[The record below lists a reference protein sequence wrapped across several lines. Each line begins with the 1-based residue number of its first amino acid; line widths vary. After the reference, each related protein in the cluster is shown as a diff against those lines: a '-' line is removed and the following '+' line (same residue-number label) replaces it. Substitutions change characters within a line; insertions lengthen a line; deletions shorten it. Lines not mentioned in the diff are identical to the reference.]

1 MRKSFS
7 SKALPSD
14 SIAAGPRRANVR
26 TPGRIDGCMC
36 PQKCDTGVSLRD
48 GTLAMTPA
56 WSSRRRR
63 LSTKHSRSS
72 REDNSRNMQ
81 HRHFVFVSN
90 PREIHEKTAQNSS
103 FENPCCYGK
112 KKKQKEKKPL
122 FSPLHGVAASF
133 SHSIKNVPM
142 PKRPVLL
149 ILSLI
154 ILKQKAHLRR
164 SQGEGGKKAK
174 QITRTEEETEETP
187 Q

>member
-1 MRKSFS
+1 MRESFS

-14 SIAAGPRRANVR
+14 SIAAGPRRANGR

-36 PQKCDTGVSLRD
+36 PQTCDAGVSLRD
-48 GTLAMTPA
+48 GNLAMTPA

-72 REDNSRNMQ
+72 RENNSRNMQ
-81 HRHFVFVSN
+81 HRHFAFVSN

-103 FENPCCYGK
+103 FKNPCCYEK
-112 KKKQKEKKPL
+112 KKKNRRKKKPL

-133 SHSIKNVPM
+133 SHSIKKVRM

-149 ILSLI
+149 ILSL
-154 ILKQKAHLRR
+154 LSSNKKHTYADRKGRGERKR
-164 SQGEGGKKAK
+164 SK
-174 QITRTEEETEETP
+174 
-187 Q
+187 

>member
-1 MRKSFS
+1 
-7 SKALPSD
+7 
-14 SIAAGPRRANVR
+14 
-26 TPGRIDGCMC
+26 MC
-36 PQKCDTGVSLRD
+36 PQTCDTGVSLRD
-48 GTLAMTPA
+48 GNLAMTPA

-72 REDNSRNMQ
+72 RENNSRNMQ
-81 HRHFVFVSN
+81 HRHFAFVSN

-103 FENPCCYGK
+103 FKNPCCYEK
-112 KKKQKEKKPL
+112 KKKIEGKKTAL
-122 FSPLHGVAASF
+122 LSTSRGRSFFLSLHQEGSNAKTSR
-133 SHSIKNVPM
+133 SSY
-142 PKRPVLL
+142 L
-149 ILSLI
+149 ILI

>member
-14 SIAAGPRRANVR
+14 SIAAGPRRANGR

-36 PQKCDTGVSLRD
+36 PQKCDTRVNLRD

-56 WSSRRRR
+56 WSRRRRR

-72 REDNSRNMQ
+72 RENNSRNMQ

-103 FENPCCYGK
+103 FKNPCCYVRKNRRK
-112 KKKQKEKKPL
+112 KNR
-122 FSPLHGVAASF
+122 SSLHFTGSQLLSLTPSRTF
-133 SHSIKNVPM
+133 QCQNVPFF
-142 PKRPVLL
+142 
-149 ILSLI
+149 LSYPL
-154 ILKQKAHLRR
+154 
-164 SQGEGGKKAK
+164 
-174 QITRTEEETEETP
+174 
-187 Q
+187 

>member
-7 SKALPSD
+7 SRALPSD
-14 SIAAGPRRANVR
+14 SIAAGPRRANGR

-36 PQKCDTGVSLRD
+36 PQKCDTGVSLGD

-72 REDNSRNMQ
+72 RENNSRDMQ

-103 FENPCCYGK
+103 FKN
-112 KKKQKEKKPL
+112 L
-122 FSPLHGVAASF
+122 FSPLHGVTASF
-133 SHSIKNVPM
+133 SHSLINVPM

-154 ILKQKAHLRR
+154 ILKQKAHLSR
-164 SQGEGGKKAK
+164 SQGEGGNKAK

-187 Q
+187 K

>member
-1 MRKSFS
+1 MRESFS

-14 SIAAGPRRANVR
+14 SIAAGPRRANGR

-36 PQKCDTGVSLRD
+36 PQTCDAGVSLRD
-48 GTLAMTPA
+48 GNLAMTPA

-72 REDNSRNMQ
+72 RENNSRNMQ
-81 HRHFVFVSN
+81 HRHFAFVSN
-90 PREIHEKTAQNSS
+90 PKKLHKTPPSKTLAAM
-103 FENPCCYGK
+103 K
-112 KKKQKEKKPL
+112 RRKKQKEKKTAL
-122 FSPLHGVAASF
+122 LSTSRGRSFFLSLHQEGSNAKTSR
-133 SHSIKNVPM
+133 SSY
-142 PKRPVLL
+142 L
-149 ILSLI
+149 ILI